1 MSKHV
6 VDRWVVAVQLK
17 KQLDQ
22 DYCSILSVK
31 TCQFWP
37 TSWFGAWQWLDKM
50 QDIMIR
56 DGHRWILMDSGSQTG
71 WATIR
76 QALYTNSNDVSRVS
90 RISFLVGCLA
100 MCGTCTKK
108 RWVVKGNIIPW
119 TGGIVSPTGL
129 PLNYG
134 SRKFIAIS
142 AEVTRK
148 GSSVNPS
155 EKALNNSG

>member
-1 MSKHV
+1 MDIDGYWWIQVLKQDELQYAKPYTQTQMMYLVYLELVFWWDVWQCV
-6 VDRWVVAVQLK
+6 V
-17 KQLDQ
+17 
-22 DYCSILSVK
+22 
-31 TCQFWP
+31 
-37 TSWFGAWQWLDKM
+37 
-50 QDIMIR
+50 
-56 DGHRWILMDSGSQTG
+56 
-71 WATIR
+71 
-76 QALYTNSNDVSRVS
+76 
-90 RISFLVGCLA
+90 LA
-100 MCGTCTKK
+100 QKK

-142 AEVTRK
+142 AEVTPK